1 MITFNEFLNTS
12 AEDSHKIFEFYL
24 DFLGEFSGKDFPF
37 DEQLKLKGAG
47 GKFLSSIDSTTYIG
61 KDSKEQYIALLDKF
75 QNEFKLYRRRI
86 GKPILFRFLYP
97 ISDKTRL
104 YRLQDTF
111 QELYSTTLELI
122 NEATN
127 KTYYFDDL
135 KVNNF
140 FKPDNSNKQKIK
152 DLINEAII
160 LIREDGTLTEKSK
173 KSIIDY
179 LERAI
184 SELERERVNWT
195 RFIGRIKET
204 IIVLGALGSFAGGAS
219 SLFQA
224 QKKLEQ
230 TTVIIQKASVN
241 FNFNVLNETFNV
253 QNIRHIGLIN
263 NLLELPENKDIQDAE
278 EVDLGEEKIT
288 KHNK

>member
-12 AEDSHKIFEFYL
+12 VEDSHKIFEFYL
-24 DFLGEFSGKDFPF
+24 NFLGEFSGKDFPF

-86 GKPILFRFLYP
+86 GKPLLFRFLYP
-97 ISDKTRL
+97 INDKTRL

-111 QELYSTTLELI
+111 QELYSATLELI
-122 NEATN
+122 NEASN

-140 FKPDNSNKQKIK
+140 FRPDNSNKQKIK

-160 LIREDGTLTEKSK
+160 LIREDSTLTEKSK

-224 QKKLEQ
+224 QEKLEQ
-230 TTVIIQKASVN
+230 TTIIIQKTSVN

-253 QNIRHIGLIN
+253 QNIQHIGSIN

-278 EVDLGEEKIT
+278 EVDLDEEK
-288 KHNK
+288 NN

>member
-1 MITFNEFLNTS
+1 MITFNEYLNTS
-12 AEDSHKIFEFYL
+12 TEDSQKIFEFYL
-24 DFLGEFSGKDFPF
+24 NFLGEFSGKDFPF

-47 GKFLSSIDSTTYIG
+47 GKFLNSIDSTTYIG
-61 KDSKEQYIALLDKF
+61 KESKEHYIDLLDRF
-75 QNEFKLYRRRI
+75 QKELKLYRRRTNM
-86 GKPILFRFLYP
+86 PIMLKILNP
-97 ISDKTRL
+97 ISNRTRL
-104 YRLQDTF
+104 FRLQDTF
-111 QELYSTTLELI
+111 QELYSSTLELI

-140 FKPDNSNKQKIK
+140 FRPDNSNKQKIK
-152 DLINEAII
+152 DLINEAIV
-160 LIREDGTLTEKSK
+160 LIRDDSTLTEKSK

-179 LERAI
+179 LERALT
-184 SELERERVNWT
+184 ELERDRVNWT

-219 SLFQA
+219 SLFKA
-224 QKKLEQ
+224 QEKLEQ
-230 TTVIIQKASVN
+230 TTIIIQKTSVN

-253 QNIRHIGLIN
+253 QNIQHIGSIN

-278 EVDLGEEKIT
+278 EVETDDEK
-288 KHNK
+288 NN

>member
-12 AEDSHKIFEFYL
+12 AEDSQKIFEFYL
-24 DFLGEFSGKDFPF
+24 NFLGEFSGKDFPF

-86 GKPILFRFLYP
+86 GKPLLFRFLYP
-97 ISDKTRL
+97 INDKTRL

-111 QELYSTTLELI
+111 QELYSATLELI

-140 FKPDNSNKQKIK
+140 FRPDNSNKQKIK

-160 LIREDGTLTEKSK
+160 LIREDSTLTEKSK

-224 QKKLEQ
+224 QEKLEQ
-230 TTVIIQKASVN
+230 TTIIIQKTSVN

-253 QNIRHIGLIN
+253 QNIQHIGSIN

-278 EVDLGEEKIT
+278 EVDLDEK
-288 KHNK
+288 NN